1 MNAILTREARP
12 RPIGDT
18 VAAALRQTAIV
29 VIACGVAG
37 ALVGGIGSR
46 LVMRLAALAA
56 PEVHGMLT
64 ENGNVIGEITLAGT
78 IGLMLFA
85 GVGSAIFGA
94 GGFTV
99 ARPWLPRSTVLRGLV
114 LGGFFLALMGRNV
127 VDPANAD
134 FVILGDRLLNVAMLS
149 SLFIAFGLVASGAVA
164 ILERRVPPSGAMAP
178 RMWALTAVFALP
190 VVPGLIGVAFAISP
204 RVGLPLVG
212 AWAAMLSSISMER
225 RGLRAPARV
234 VRGVASV
241 VLLAVVAI
249 AGSGY
254 VDGVATIL

>member
-37 ALVGGIGSR
+37 ALVGGVGSR

-94 GGFTV
+94 GAFTV
-99 ARPWLPRSTVLRGLV
+99 ARPWLPHSTTLRGLV
-114 LGGFFLALMGRNV
+114 LGGFLLALMGSNV

-134 FVILGDRLLNVAMLS
+134 FVVLGDRLLNVAMLS

-164 ILERRVPPSGAMAP
+164 ILEHRVPPSGAMSP
-178 RMWALTAVFALP
+178 RMWALTAIVSLP
-190 VVPGLIGVAFAISP
+190 IVPGLIGVAFAIAP
-204 RVGLPLVG
+204 QLGLPLVG
-212 AWAAMLSSISMER
+212 AWGAMLSSIALER
-225 RGLRAPARV
+225 RGLRGPARLVRTIATLALAGV
-234 VRGVASV
+234 VSF
-241 VLLAVVAI
+241 
-249 AGSGY
+249 AGAEY